1 MEHKLFDRKN
11 IVSPAHFILVTYTHS
26 HYVFSCFFFCFCF
39 CFFFVVCLFLVF
51 FFGGGGGVSF
61 SGESEGVFRMI
72 LECHILSGIGGAV
85 RSNLCFHHIVSNCF
99 VFITH

>member
-39 CFFFVVCLFLVF
+39 CFFFVVCFWF